1 MGSTP
6 YMDRMVGFLTG
17 TDLGQIPED
26 VRADGRLS
34 LLDTIGCMVGGS
46 SAPAFRSLASRYLG
60 AIGASPVLGT
70 DWRVPAPYAA
80 LLGGIAATWLDLDS
94 GHRHPSSD
102 PPIPGGHPPAHNIP
116 VMLAEG
122 EPAGIDGETF
132 LRTHLLTY
140 ELGAR
145 LGVATRLR
153 SGLHVHGVQFTVGAA
168 AAAAVLRGAD
178 ALRIEAAMRLGA
190 GLSIMPTMQAALD
203 GGTVRNTFAAIG
215 AFNGVLANHLLDT
228 GVEPESR
235 PFETV
240 YGTVASTGFDPE
252 LFVDRLGEHWETTLG
267 YYKVHACCR
276 WNHPALD
283 ALEEVI
289 LQHPIAYEDVDRV
302 EVRTFAFA
310 AQMDDREPPT
320 DLGAKFS
327 IPFAVA
333 ACLVLGGTGYRSFTP
348 DAVQDERIR
357 RLALAV
363 SVREEPEF
371 SAALPARRP
380 TAVDVHLSDGSVLSA
395 TVPGSRGDPG
405 DRFPVDRMHAKFLE
419 LVGDVVGEAKA
430 RRALEMLNEIERLTD
445 IRMLVAELTTGGAG
459 E

>member
-1 MGSTP
+1 MGSTA
-6 YMDRMVGFLTG
+6 YMDRMVGFLTD
-17 TDLGQIPED
+17 TELGDIPDD
-26 VRADGRLS
+26 VKADGRLS

-46 SAPAFRSLASRYLG
+46 TASAFRSLASGYLG
-60 AIGASPVLGT
+60 AAGPSPVLGT
-70 DWRVPAPYAA
+70 DWRLPAAYSA

-102 PPIPGGHPPAHNIP
+102 PPIPGGHPPVHNIP
-116 VMLAEG
+116 VLLAKG
-122 EPAGIDGETF
+122 DPAGIDGGTF
-132 LRTHLLTY
+132 LRSYLLTY

-153 SGLHVHGVQFTVGAA
+153 PGLHVHGVQFTVGAA
-168 AAAAVLRGAD
+168 AAVAMLGNAEPSRLA
-178 ALRIEAAMRLGA
+178 AAMRLGA
-190 GLSIMPTMQAALD
+190 GLNIMPTMRAALD
-203 GGTVRNTFAAIG
+203 GGTVRNTFAGVG
-215 AFNGVLANHLLDT
+215 AFNGVLANDLLDA
-228 GVEPESR
+228 GIDPESQ

-252 LFVDRLGEHWETTLG
+252 LLVDGLGEHWETTLG

-283 ALEEVI
+283 ALEEI
-289 LQHPIAYEDVDRV
+289 TLRSPIAFEDVDRV

-310 AQMDDREPPT
+310 VQMDDREPPT

-333 ACLVLGGTGYRSFTP
+333 SSLVRGDAGYRSFTP
-348 DAVQDERIR
+348 AAVQDERIR
-357 RLALAV
+357 RLALNV

-380 TAVDVHLSDGSVLSA
+380 TAVDVYLSDGSVLSA
-395 TVPGSRGDPG
+395 TVQGSRGDPG
-405 DRFPVDRMHAKFLE
+405 DRFPVDRMHAKFRE
-419 LVGDVVGEAKA
+419 LVGDVVGEARA
-430 RRALEMLNEIERLTD
+430 ARALEMLNEIERLAD
-445 IRMLVAELTTGGAG
+445 IRTLVGELTATG
-459 E
+459 